1 MANKTHFNIPDIENS
16 TVLGDWKDI
25 INGING
31 AVETTAENVIN
42 SIGSVYSFTQ
52 KIDTDGVDPD
62 NSESFE
68 QALERFMEGKPE
80 GFSFKKN
87 DVAVVKL
94 VDFANESI
102 VYEQAAYTHD
112 GNAFVACT
120 GAVDA
125 DKVIMRENI
134 TLAGEYT
141 AVGNIKKPNTTG
153 TFEAKGKSVADV
165 LTEILSKRVQ
175 PSIVNQPS
183 VSAFA
188 LKSGTST
195 SVEAGTTLDK
205 VEYTA
210 GTFDDGKYTYE
221 ENTGVTVTGW
231 EVKRVTRVGNATTD
245 TVASIRT
252 VDGTSLTAGSD
263 DNGGKGFQIG
273 DQAGTYGEGDNATP
287 VLSSIKY
294 TAYAAH
300 TAGNLAKDNLGSPC
314 TNSTQIAATTDS
326 TRKSKTTSAITCY
339 RNYFYGASSLA
350 TTTLDSDDIRDH
362 FTKSG
367 KAYTKGSITI
377 NSTAG
382 STKRIIIACPT
393 TVTGVTKV
401 TDPNSLDVTAA
412 FEKFENVD
420 IEGANGYTAIKY
432 NVWKMEFADPW
443 ETSMTYT
450 VTLG

>member
-1 MANKTHFNIPDIENS
+1 MAIEKITNS
-16 TVLGDWKDI
+16 TVLGEWPTI
-25 INGING
+25 INAIND
-31 AVETTAENVIN
+31 ATVTNANSIVN

-52 KIDTDGVDPD
+52 KVDTDGVDPD
-62 NSESFE
+62 TSESFDD
-68 QALERFMEGKPE
+68 ALNRFQETNPTVV
-80 GFSFKKN
+80 FKKN

-94 VDFANESI
+94 VDALNESV

-125 DKVIMRENI
+125 DKVILRSDI

-141 AVGNIKKPNTTG
+141 RVGNLTKTSNTTTG
-153 TFEAKGKSVADV
+153 TFATKGKSVADA
-165 LTEILSKRVQ
+165 LTEMLSKRLQ
-175 PSIVNQPS
+175 PSVVTQPS

-195 SVEAGTTLDK
+195 SVEAGTIISNI
-205 VEYTA
+205 EYTA
-210 GTFDDGKYTYE
+210 GTFEDGKYTYE
-221 ENTGVTVTGW
+221 DNTGVTVTGW
-231 EVKRVTRVGNATTD
+231 EVKRVARVGNANTD
-245 TVASIRT
+245 TVTSIRT

-263 DNGGKGFQIG
+263 DNDGKGFQIG
-273 DQAGTYGEGDNATP
+273 DKAGTYGEGDNATP

-326 TRKSKTTSAITCY
+326 TRKSKTTSTITCY
-339 RNYFYGASSLA
+339 RNYFYGTSSLA

-367 KAYTKGSITI
+367 KAYAKGTITI
-377 NSTAG
+377 TSTAG

-401 TDPNSLDVTAA
+401 ADPNSLDVTAA
-412 FEKFENVD
+412 FEKIENVD

-432 NVWKMEFADPW
+432 NVWKMEFTDPW

>member
-1 MANKTHFNIPDIENS
+1 MAIEKITNS
-16 TVLGDWKDI
+16 TVLAKWAEI
-25 INGING
+25 INQIND
-31 AVETTAENVIN
+31 ETVSNAESIVN

-52 KIDTDGVDPD
+52 KVDNDGVDPD
-62 NSESFE
+62 NSESFDD
-68 QALERFMEGKPE
+68 ALARFLESNPTVV
-80 GFSFKKN
+80 FKKN

-94 VDFANESI
+94 VDAADESV

-112 GNAFVACT
+112 GSNWVACT

-125 DKVIMRENI
+125 DKVILRSDI

-141 AVGNIKKPNTTG
+141 RVGNLTKSSNTATG
-153 TFEAKGKSVADV
+153 TFATKGKSVADA
-165 LTEILSKRVQ
+165 LTEMLSKRLQ
-175 PSIVNQPS
+175 PSITTNPS
-183 VSAFA
+183 ISAFA

-210 GTFDDGKYTYE
+210 GTFDDGAYTYE
-221 ENTGVTVTGW
+221 GTTGVSVTGW

-252 VDGTSLTAGSD
+252 VEGASLTAGSD

-273 DQAGTYGEGDNATP
+273 DQAGTYGEGDAATP

-300 TAGNLAKDNLGSPC
+300 TAGNLAKGNLGSPC

-326 TRKSKTTSAITCY
+326 TRKTKTTSAITCY
-339 RNYFYGASSLA
+339 RNYFYGAVS
-350 TTTLDSDDIRDH
+350 TTSDIDSDYIRGL
-362 FTKSG
+362 TKSG
-367 KAYTKGSITI
+367 KAYAATGNSPLKITT
-377 NSTAG
+377 TAD
-382 STKRIIIACPT
+382 TRRIVIACIAGK
-393 TVTGVTKV
+393 TGVTKV
-401 TDPNSLDVTAA
+401 LEPTFGSDVLSVFDKKTIQVA
-412 FEKFENVD
+412 
-420 IEGANGYTAIKY
+420 GANGYAPVDY
-432 NVWKMEFADPW
+432 NVWVW
-443 ETSMTYT
+443 EQENDWGEVATYS